1 MFVTLPSGQQT
12 FTPLDPRTWI
22 EQAPGIAGTPVTSFD
37 LEQEVA
43 SAVAFH
49 RQPLLFQGLGGAQT
63 IPHGTWTP
71 INVSEIWDS
80 SRGHNDADNP
90 SHVRLAQTR
99 SIYDW
104 FLCTGMVPH
113 GASGSG
119 AAGIAGLRVDGGT
132 VYEGA
137 KMALGSGHAMTP
149 MVCDLI
155 QNASGFA
162 YIELMAYQNSGG
174 PLSLGVSTAKAPQ
187 LAVRWATVAPADGNQ
202 VAWPDVP
209 RTWTPD
215 DVLTAVTTGT
225 NKVPLNT
232 HVRDV
237 LRWLRMPPAC
247 RIDTQGST
255 QTLTSGAWTSINFT
269 AEQLDN
275 YNGHSTGSNPSRY
288 VVQRP
293 GLYYVYG
300 LAAVGEASGATGYR
314 ACRLAVNGTTFYAGT
329 SATPAPSTTLGTALA
344 ACAHIRLN
352 AGDYV
357 ELQMRPQ
364 GNNVTVK
371 SGAGDASRLV
381 MLWKGL

>member
-12 FTPLDPRTWI
+12 FTPLDPRTWV
-22 EQAPGIAGTPVTSFD
+22 EQAPGVAGDPVTSFD
-37 LEQEVA
+37 LEQEIA

-63 IPHGTWTP
+63 IPTGAWTP

-80 SRGHNDADNP
+80 ARGHNDASNP
-90 SHVRLAQTR
+90 SRVKLAQTR
-99 SIYDW
+99 SIDDW
-104 FLCTGMVPH
+104 FLCTGLVPH

-119 AAGIAGLRVDGGT
+119 AVGIAGLRVDGGT

-137 KMALGSGHAMTP
+137 KMTLGSGHAMTP

-162 YIELMAYQNSGG
+162 YVELMAYQNSGAS
-174 PLSLGVSTAKAPQ
+174 LSLSVSTTKVPQ
-187 LAVRWATVAPADGNQ
+187 LAVRWATVAPAKGNT
-202 VAWPDVP
+202 VAYPGVP
-209 RTWTPD
+209 RTWTAD
-215 DVLTAVTTGT
+215 DILTADSTGPGE
-225 NKVPLNT
+225 VPFNT

-237 LRWLRMPPAC
+237 LRWLRMPPAA
-247 RIDTQGST
+247 RLDSQGTT
-255 QTLTSGAWTSINFT
+255 QTLASGSWTSINFT

-275 YNGHSTGSNPSRY
+275 YGGHSTTTNPSRY
-288 VVQRP
+288 VCQRP

-300 LAAVGEASGATGYR
+300 LAAVGESAGATGYR

-364 GNNVTVK
+364 GNTVPVK
-371 SGAGDASRLV
+371 NGAGDASRLV